1 MSGLS
6 DLYDFSPDQREAI
19 ARVESMR
26 RMRDVRA
33 EWRAHY
39 RSMPAAGDRCV
50 TPSPRNAS
58 AASSYFSLEN
68 AA

>member
-1 MSGLS
+1 MCIA

-39 RSMPAAGDRCV
+39 RSMPAAEVDV
-50 TPSPRNAS
+50 SFLPREEAS
-58 AASSYFSLEN
+58 ETGASSIREI